1 MQDSSYYLRQMSTNK
16 EKIVITKKERD
27 KYEKLHIELQLLLQR
42 LPEVED
48 DLNAAKNSFQNGG
61 YVSENETFDKGKLKN
76 TNILLVNTIESI
88 NEVINKIKYKMIELE
103 KEISRYENAYKIANI
118 NYEKSVSMKG
128 ENNV

>member
-1 MQDSSYYLRQMSTNK
+1 MQDSSYYLKQMSTNK
-16 EKIVITKKERD
+16 EKIVITKKEKD

-42 LPEVED
+42 LPEVEA
-48 DLNAAKNSFQNGG
+48 DLNEAKNNFQNGG

-76 TNILLVNTIESI
+76 TNILLANTIQSI
-88 NEVINKIKYKMIELE
+88 NGVINKIKYKMIELE

>member
-1 MQDSSYYLRQMSTNK
+1 MRDSSYYLRQRIANK
-16 EKIVITKKERD
+16 EKIVITKKEKN

-76 TNILLVNTIESI
+76 TNILLANTIESI
-88 NEVINKIKYKMIELE
+88 NAVINKIKYKMIELE
-103 KEISRYENAYKIANI
+103 KEILRYENAYKIANI